1 LLIRKGKPC
10 SYPAQGC
17 RFFHRV
23 KPFWRDKVGKNW
35 LKSLYPTDDVY
46 LPKTELKREESET
59 ANRGNAE
66 DRSQPLIVGSEDDR
80 YFSDRPR
87 SLFHA
92 YIQALF

>member
-1 LLIRKGKPC
+1 
-10 SYPAQGC
+10 
-17 RFFHRV
+17 V

-35 LKSLYPTDDVY
+35 LKGLYPTDDVY
-46 LPKTELKREESET
+46 LPKTELKSEESET

-66 DRSQPLIVGSEDDR
+66 DRPQPLIVGSEDDR

-92 YIQALF
+92 YTRALL